1 MRINVYQVNED
12 SDKRNLIFR
21 DYETAVEKGGVD
33 PSEYK
38 CVFRGDVEGKDLD
51 SIFWVL
57 NNFDHPYLGTYQGR
71 SLSTSDVVEVIG
83 DIPEI
88 YGKIDFLYAD
98 KNNVGRVGET
108 VYYTDPEK
116 YNKEIEECRQFNS
129 PIVAENLSEKHVR
142 LVEPG
147 IYFCNSVGWEKIDFD
162 TTKCAPMDGV
172 KTLMILPGKSP
183 VLTNVDDDYR
193 LWQKAVS
200 FKGEDSLMEVTY
212 PFDDSAVVVGNEEAK
227 LIGMEGN
234 RHVGSSVYA
243 GPIYIVNDTGYGE
256 FCDLTDA
263 QIEKYSKMFEQ
274 PESISPEEVQRDC
287 GFTITGFEW

>member
-1 MRINVYQVNED
+1 MRINIYQLNEER
-12 SDKRNLIFR
+12 DKRNLLFR
-21 DYETAVEKGGVD
+21 DYGDAVNKGGVD
-33 PSEYK
+33 ASEYK

-263 QIEKYSKMFEQ
+263 QIAKYSKMFEQ

>member
-1 MRINVYQVNED
+1 M
-12 SDKRNLIFR
+12 
-21 DYETAVEKGGVD
+21 
-33 PSEYK
+33 
-38 CVFRGDVEGKDLD
+38 
-51 SIFWVL
+51 
-57 NNFDHPYLGTYQGR
+57 GTYQGR

-147 IYFCNSVGWEKIDFD
+147 KYFCNSVGWEKIDFD

-263 QIEKYSKMFEQ
+263 QIAKYSKMFEQ

>member
-21 DYETAVEKGGVD
+21 DYETTVEKGGVD

-98 KNNVGRVGET
+98 KIYVGSVGET
-108 VYYTDPEK
+108 V
-116 YNKEIEECRQFNS
+116 
-129 PIVAENLSEKHVR
+129 
-142 LVEPG
+142 
-147 IYFCNSVGWEKIDFD
+147 
-162 TTKCAPMDGV
+162 
-172 KTLMILPGKSP
+172 
-183 VLTNVDDDYR
+183 
-193 LWQKAVS
+193 
-200 FKGEDSLMEVTY
+200 
-212 PFDDSAVVVGNEEAK
+212 
-227 LIGMEGN
+227 
-234 RHVGSSVYA
+234 
-243 GPIYIVNDTGYGE
+243 
-256 FCDLTDA
+256 
-263 QIEKYSKMFEQ
+263 
-274 PESISPEEVQRDC
+274 
-287 GFTITGFEW
+287 